1 MNISAVMS
9 NAVYGMRA
17 QTERLTAT
25 AHNVANTG
33 ALGGSASSAAQP
45 ADLATE
51 MVDMIGASI
60 AFKANASVFE
70 TGADLWDVLMTVK
83 RD

>member
-1 MNISAVMS
+1 MTISAVMN
-9 NAVYGMRA
+9 NAVHGMRSG
-17 QTERLTAT
+17 TERLA
-25 AHNVANTG
+25 
-33 ALGGSASSAAQP
+33 SAAHRIATIDTPLSGGTQP
-45 ADLATE
+45 ADLAAE
-51 MVDMIGASI
+51 MTGMIGAEI

>member
-1 MNISAVMS
+1 MSISAVM
-9 NAVYGMRA
+9 NTAVYGMRA
-17 QTERLTAT
+17 QTERLSVSAQAIANIDTPVTAP
-25 AHNVANTG
+25 
-33 ALGGSASSAAQP
+33 AQP
-45 ADLATE
+45 GDLAAE
-51 MVDMIGASI
+51 MIDMIGAGI

>member
-1 MNISAVMS
+1 MSISAVL
-9 NAVYGMRA
+9 NPAVYGMRA
-17 QTERLTAT
+17 QMERLGAV
-25 AHNVANTG
+25 ADNVANTG
-33 ALGGSASSAAQP
+33 ARDGTASPAAQP
-45 ADLATE
+45 VDLAAE
-51 MVDMIGASI
+51 LIDMIGAGI